1 MADITTKQFEK
12 AASELD
18 AKDKKFVSKTEGGI
32 PVTKAEEIIGKNRKS
47 MEPVAE
53 FLSAPFQMFGNLLAP
68 GKPFGKSNPF
78 VASQQELDA
87 RAIELQNLKAYRE
100 KRDTVRDNVVNIIH
114 RAKEKYPNMEPAQV
128 AELNNDIQQYIR
140 SMGLSQKD
148 FTTITPSTLLNED
161 EFGLYTSTPN
171 PYPMVEVG
179 GEMVAGTVGMLKGFK
194 AGPALIDAFGDSYR
208 YGTKGLASRFMAGMA
223 RGGKVPGPWWAKA

>member
-12 AASELD
+12 AASKLD
-18 AKDKKFVSKTEGGI
+18 AKDKTFVSKTEGGV
-32 PVTKAEEIIGKNRKS
+32 PQTKAEEIIGKNRKS

-53 FLSAPFQMFGNLLAP
+53 ALSAPFQMLGNLLAP

-128 AELNNDIQQYIR
+128 AELNNDIQQY
-140 SMGLSQKD
+140 LSLIHISEP
-148 FTTITPSTLLNED
+148 TR
-161 EFGLYTSTPN
+161 
-171 PYPMVEVG
+171 PY
-179 GEMVAGTVGMLKGFK
+179 
-194 AGPALIDAFGDSYR
+194 
-208 YGTKGLASRFMAGMA
+208 
-223 RGGKVPGPWWAKA
+223 